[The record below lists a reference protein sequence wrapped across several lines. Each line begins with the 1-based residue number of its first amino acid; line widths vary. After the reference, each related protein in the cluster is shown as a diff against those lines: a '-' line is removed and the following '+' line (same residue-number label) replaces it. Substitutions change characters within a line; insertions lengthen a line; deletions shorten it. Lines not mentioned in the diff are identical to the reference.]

1 MRARSISTIPT
12 NESAP
17 LWQDSMR
24 EMKNNDNATLHC
36 TVLQTKA
43 CRGSQAVRSDQLS
56 GLSVVETTQ
65 QHYLSSLSLSSHL
78 PAQVSFPR
86 LGQLG
91 AGAEDSCYRRELE
104 TGVGVRVA
112 PASAEKSATQT
123 VLGATLAWEVSY
135 GKVVIFSS
143 PHGN

>member
-43 CRGSQAVRSDQLS
+43 CRGSQGVRSDQLS

-65 QHYLSSLSLSSHL
+65 QQYLSSLSPHL
-78 PAQVSFPR
+78 PPAQVRLPR

-91 AGAEDSCYRRELE
+91 AVAEDSCYRRELK
-104 TGVGVRVA
+104 TGAGVRVA
-112 PASAEKSATQT
+112 PASAEKSTTQT